1 MIDKNT
7 YPPRTAI
14 DEALWAAY
22 RRDDKA
28 AVMDYLFRRSLVGI
42 SRSRSFSKLVIETS
56 AKKHRAARRA
66 HGEAMLINEGARQIP
81 LRSSL
86 N

>member
-1 MIDKNT
+1 MHLPSN
-7 YPPRTAI
+7 AI

-28 AVMDYLFRRSLVGI
+28 AVTDCLFRRSLVGI
-42 SRSRSFSKLVIETS
+42 GRSRSFPELVIES
-56 AKKHRAARRA
+56 SSKKGHARGA
-66 HGEAMLINEGARQIP
+66 HGKPMLTNGGARQIP
-81 LRSSL
+81 LRSTL

>member
-1 MIDKNT
+1 MSNENKDLPNT
-7 YPPRTAI
+7 GI
-14 DEALWAAY
+14 HEALWDAY

-42 SRSRSFSKLVIETS
+42 CRSRSFSQLVITS
-56 AKKHRAARRA
+56 SLKKRRAARRA
-66 HGEAMLINEGARQIP
+66 HGEPVLIDDGPRQIP
-81 LRSSL
+81 LRSRL

>member
-1 MIDKNT
+1 MTNT
-7 YPPRTAI
+7 SSNEI

-28 AVMDYLFRRSLVGI
+28 AVTDYLFRRSLVGI
-42 SRSRSFSKLVIETS
+42 GRSRSFSQLVIETS
-56 AKKHRAARRA
+56 SKKHRAARCA
-66 HGEAMLINEGARQIP
+66 HSEAMRINDGARQVP

>member
-1 MIDKNT
+1 MTNT
-7 YPPRTAI
+7 SSNEI
-14 DEALWAAY
+14 DETLWAAY

-28 AVMDYLFRRSLVGI
+28 AVTDYLFRRSLVGI
-42 SRSRSFSKLVIETS
+42 GRSRSFSQLVIETS
-56 AKKHRAARRA
+56 SKKHRAARRA
-66 HGEAMLINEGARQIP
+66 HGEAMLINDGARKVP

>member
-1 MIDKNT
+1 MTTKNMNPT
-7 YPPRTAI
+7 SSAI

-28 AVMDYLFRRSLVGI
+28 AVMDYLFRRNLGGVGC
-42 SRSRSFSKLVIETS
+42 SPYFAQLVIKGS
-56 AKKHRAARRA
+56 SKKNGAAK
-66 HGEAMLINEGARQIP
+66 GEYSQPALINGAARQIP
-81 LRSSL
+81 LPSTV